1 MPAHSFAFGANWQ
14 SDGWSVN
21 LDAQVQSGMMVLSQ
35 GRANGAANTDT
46 VDGFT
51 VANLRVARQ
60 LPWLGQ
66 RGEVFVSVENLF
78 DKDYSFRPGY
88 PMAGRSFQI
97 GVHASF

>member
-1 MPAHSFAFGANWQ
+1 
-14 SDGWSVN
+14 
-21 LDAQVQSGMMVLSQ
+21 
-35 GRANGAANTDT
+35 

-88 PMAGRSFQI
+88 PMAGRSFQV